1 MRVPTAKGWKMEVNL
16 QKRLEQQPVTAAAP
30 CRIDLGGTLDIRT
43 FHLPLRHLSPCTFNI
58 ALDMNTTVALHPY
71 RKGHIR
77 ISSRGFED
85 AEFPADAAPF
95 RHPLGLMFAIAAY
108 FRADGVH
115 IRIESSSPPKS
126 ALGGSSAA
134 AVALAA
140 AFASVLPDEGAPLSP
155 ADIAVLAHAVE
166 ESVAG
171 VPCGFQD
178 QLAAVYGGVNAWYW
192 PGRITDPLFRQVPVM
207 TIEEHPDL
215 ENHMLVAY
223 CGIQHVS
230 ADINGRWVR
239 QFLEGGFRTEWG
251 EIIAC
256 TKNFIDSLGEHNYK
270 GASEFMNRETMIRM
284 EMTPDVLED
293 IGKSLAAAADRNRCG
308 ARFTG
313 AGGGG
318 CIWALGEQGD
328 IEMLKPVWQEI
339 VSERAD
345 ACLLEPRINST
356 GLVVTG

>member
-1 MRVPTAKGWKMEVNL
+1 MEITL
-16 QKRLEQQPVTAAAP
+16 QKKLEQQPVTAKAP

-58 ALDMNTTVALHPY
+58 ALDMNTTVELYPY

-77 ISSRGFED
+77 ISSRGFAD

-95 RHPLGLMFAIAAY
+95 RHPMGLMFAIAAY

-134 AVALAA
+134 AVALVA
-140 AFASVLPDEGAPLSP
+140 AFASALPDRQPPPLSP

-207 TIEEHPDL
+207 EIREHPDL
-215 ENHMLVAY
+215 ERRILVAY
-223 CGIQHVS
+223 CGVPHVS

-239 QFLEGGFRTEWG
+239 QFLEGGFRPEWG

-256 TKNFIDSLGEHNYK
+256 TKNFIDSLREHNYK
-270 GASEFMNRETMIRM
+270 GATEFMNRETMIRM
-284 EMTPDVLED
+284 KMTPDVLED
-293 IGKSLAAAADRNRCG
+293 LGQKLAAAAAWNRCG

-318 CIWALGEQGD
+318 CIWALGEQDD
-328 IEMLKPVWQEI
+328 IETLKPVWQEI
-339 VSERAD
+339 LSERAD
-345 ACLLEPRINST
+345 AGLLDPRINST
-356 GLVVTG
+356 GLVVSG